1 MKKALIF
8 GVSACF
14 IAFAVC
20 WAFKLWEP
28 SYETPES
35 ALPAHSFYSLTLAES
50 GGRIPSLE
58 AEIEGISFD
67 LQLDLGYTGVLTL
80 PKHLLEQLTHKSDAG
95 TALFGSIKGTQYESR
110 MFTIPRL
117 DIEGLI
123 LVDIP
128 VKEGSLEF
136 KRDST
141 LGTRKDLGPSD
152 VEAYIGWEAFIGS
165 VILLD
170 LSRDIALC
178 CDSLETLKEKGYP
191 IEQFVS
197 APLPPDY
204 QFIELE
210 VSIDNRRV
218 KCILDTGCTFN
229 FIHTP
234 SANEEAEFGKVDLD
248 NPLPPTALS
257 VNGRPLGPCT
267 FYKTQLPF
275 GIEAILGVDFLE
287 TQIICIDLVNDTV
300 HLYPVPE
307 GGS

>member
-1 MKKALIF
+1 VKKTLVI
-8 GVSACF
+8 GVSTCL
-14 IAFAVC
+14 IALATG
-20 WAFKLWEP
+20 WAFKLWKPSHEAPEP
-28 SYETPES
+28 G
-35 ALPAHSFYSLTLAES
+35 LPAHSFYSLTLGES

-67 LQLDLGYTGVLTL
+67 LQLDLGYTGALTL
-80 PKHLLEQLTHKSDAG
+80 PEHLLEQLTHKSDAG
-95 TALFGSIKGTQYESR
+95 TALFGSIKGAQYESR

-117 DIEGLI
+117 DIEGLT
-123 LVDIP
+123 LVNVP

-141 LGTRKDLGPSD
+141 VGARKNLGPSD

-170 LSRDIALC
+170 LSRDIGIC

-210 VSIDNRRV
+210 VTMDNRKV

-229 FIHTP
+229 LIHTP
-234 SANEEAEFGKVDLD
+234 STNEETEFGKIDFDDL
-248 NPLPPTALS
+248 LPPTILS
-257 VNGRPLGPCT
+257 VDGQPLGPCS

-300 HLYPVPE
+300 HLYPVPDDN
-307 GGS
+307 S